1 MATQIEVPTVNTPH
15 TEAAQAL
22 VETLR
27 AMRQAIPNL
36 VIPTTRNAG
45 QRLSRAASVPPQFV
59 ELTAVAVKNS
69 QALVR
74 GGGADPTQIR
84 DLMSYA
90 EAYSPFAD
98 ELEAFAHF
106 VRHSV
111 NAAKN
116 KAGFDALTTYSLAR
130 RLAKRPE
137 TADLAPH
144 VEDMRRALGI
154 VRKSAKPA
162 VAKVVPVVTPVVEPP
177 KPA

>member
-1 MATQIEVPTVNTPH
+1 MAIPVNSITIQTSPH
-15 TEAAQAL
+15 TEAAQTL
-22 VETLR
+22 VEQLR

-36 VIPTTRNAG
+36 VIPTTRKDG
-45 QRLSRAASVPPQFV
+45 QRLSRAASVPAPFV

-74 GGGADPTQIR
+74 GGGADPAQIR

-90 EAYSPFAD
+90 EAYGPCAD

-106 VRHSV
+106 LRHSV

-116 KAGFDALTTYSLAR
+116 KAGSDALTTYALAQ

-137 TADLAPH
+137 NAELAPH
-144 VEDMRRALGI
+144 VDDMRRALG
-154 VRKSAKPA
+154 VTRKSAKP
-162 VAKVVPVVTPVVEPP
+162 PVVKVVVEPP
-177 KPA
+177 SKPE

>member
-1 MATQIEVPTVNTPH
+1 MANPVKNITTSSPH

-22 VETLR
+22 VEQLR

-36 VIPTTRNAG
+36 VIPTTRKEG
-45 QRLSRAASVPPQFV
+45 QRLSRAASVPGPFV

-74 GGGADPTQIR
+74 GGGADPTEVR

-90 EAYSPFAD
+90 EAYGPCAD

-116 KAGFDALTTYSLAR
+116 KAGSDALTTYALAQ

-137 TADLAPH
+137 NADLAPH
-144 VEDMRRALGI
+144 VEDMRRALGAF
-154 VRKSAKPA
+154 RRSAKPA
-162 VAKVVPVVTPVVEPP
+162 VPKVPP
-177 KPA
+177 EVDKKPE